1 MAWPLH
7 KILLHWLLLHLL
19 FGVLYWLSGQCIQDN
34 LLHHYQILDSLLP
47 VQDNLLQHNQPLPL
61 DTYPRSEDID
71 VPHVRRS
78 MSDLVDSLKSARERI
93 EEANQKCT
101 DTVMSALR
109 EQDRVLHL
117 QENESRVSKIT
128 NRMKQRDTLMK
139 ELIMM
144 LQEGQISVQR
154 LQILQSGL
162 GSKPTDDR
170 KDAQF
175 VETWRAQDVEK
186 YTQEFLEKYEALMER
201 VKEFNLSN

>member
-1 MAWPLH
+1 
-7 KILLHWLLLHLL
+7 
-19 FGVLYWLSGQCIQDN
+19 
-34 LLHHYQILDSLLP
+34 
-47 VQDNLLQHNQPLPL
+47 
-61 DTYPRSEDID
+61 
-71 VPHVRRS
+71 